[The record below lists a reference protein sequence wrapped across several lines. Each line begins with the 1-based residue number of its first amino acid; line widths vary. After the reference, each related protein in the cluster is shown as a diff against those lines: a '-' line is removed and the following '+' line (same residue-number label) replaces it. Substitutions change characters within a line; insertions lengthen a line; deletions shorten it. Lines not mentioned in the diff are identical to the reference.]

1 MGFKTYSTRSN
12 DVANIIE
19 IKSLSVDF
27 RSVEGTIHAVRDVSL
42 HIGAGERVAVVG
54 ESGSGKSVTA
64 RAILGLLPHRTARSS
79 GSILFENT
87 EILNSHRSDRLRGRD
102 ITMIFQD
109 PTAALNPMFRVR
121 EQFAAVLARGA
132 ADPAKGDPSERM
144 NEALRQVS
152 ITDPERVL
160 DSYAF
165 ELSGGLN
172 QRVMIAMAL
181 ANHPRLILADEPGTA
196 LDVTVQNQTLKIMR
210 DLTERQNSSV
220 LLISHNLGV
229 VRSFADRIYIMYA
242 GSIVEEG
249 RTADVFRS
257 PQHPY
262 TQALINA
269 VPRLSARIGPK
280 GIPGSVPSARSDING
295 CAFAPRCKFSRPNC
309 MNGTIGLR
317 GAGQHRAAC
326 VLLDEVAAP

>member
-1 MGFKTYSTRSN
+1 M
-12 DVANIIE
+12 ANIIE

-27 RSVEGTIHAVRDVSL
+27 RSVEGTIHAVRNVSL

-144 NEALRQVS
+144 TEALRQVS

-229 VRSFADRIYIMYA
+229 VRGFADRIYIMYA

-309 MNGTIGLR
+309 RDGTIGLR